1 MTTAMGGAD
10 GELAGRLVELTG
22 DLIRARGENPG
33 GTEEATVD
41 VIAGFARAHGLHVHI
56 AEVASGRPNIVV
68 TAPAAEGAASAA
80 PDVPAEGL
88 LFLGHSDVVPAGDGW
103 SGDPFEPRLTA
114 GWLTGRGAADMK
126 GGLAAVLCALTDAH
140 AADCLAAAVSLAVTV
155 DEEDLGT
162 GIRQLV
168 ADGLGPHAG
177 QRFAACVVAEPTDL
191 DIVTACRGDAYLEV
205 QLTGVSAHSGR
216 PADGRSAIIAAA
228 RLISVLVENQE
239 HLDAHAHPLLGAGSW
254 SPGIINGGQGTSMV
268 ADACRISLDRRLLP
282 DEDAADI
289 AGWLRAVAAEA
300 GITGDGIGLDVAV
313 TMEMPGFITDRDSP
327 AITTLEAAAEA
338 VTGQVPECTVWTA
351 ACDGGYIARDL
362 GIPTIVYGP
371 GSISEQAHHVDEAI
385 EVAELVRACRVYRQ
399 FIARTCG

>member
-1 MTTAMGGAD
+1 MTDTDD
-10 GELAGRLVELTG
+10 GLAGRLVELTG

-33 GTEEATVD
+33 GTEEASVG
-41 VIAGFARAHGLHVHI
+41 VIAGFARARGLHVHI
-56 AEVASGRPNIVV
+56 AEVAAGRPNIVV
-68 TAPAAEGAASAA
+68 TAPAAANAA
-80 PDVPAEGL
+80 PDVPAAGL

-103 SGDPFEPRLTA
+103 SGDPFEPRLA
-114 GWLTGRGAADMK
+114 DGWLTGRGAADMK
-126 GGLAAVLCALTDAH
+126 GGLAAVLCALADAH
-140 AADCLAAAVSLAVTV
+140 AAGCLAAAVSLAVTV

-177 QRFAACVVAEPTDL
+177 QRVAACVVAEPTDL

-205 QLTGVSAHSGR
+205 QLSGVSAHSGK

-228 RLISVLVENQE
+228 QLITLLMDDQAE
-239 HLDAHAHPLLGAGSW
+239 LDAAGHPLLGAGSW
-254 SPGIINGGQGTSMV
+254 SPGIITGGQGTSMV

-282 DEDAADI
+282 GESAEHL
-289 AGWLRAVAAEA
+289 AGWLVAAAAEA
-300 GITGDGIGLDVAV
+300 GITGDGIGLDVEV
-313 TMEMPGFITDRDSP
+313 TMEMPGFITDHDSP
-327 AITTLEAAAEA
+327 AVTTLEAAAEA

-362 GIPTIVYGP
+362 GLPTIVCGP

-385 EVAELVRACRVYRQ
+385 EVAELVRACRIYRQ
-399 FIARTCG
+399 LIDTACR

>member
-1 MTTAMGGAD
+1 MTDAD
-10 GELAGRLVELTG
+10 DGLAGRLVELTG

-33 GTEEATVD
+33 GTEEASVG
-41 VIAGFARAHGLHVHI
+41 VIAGFARACGLHVHI
-56 AEVASGRPNIVV
+56 AEVAAGRPNIVV
-68 TAPAAEGAASAA
+68 TAPAAARRSGEL
-80 PDVPAEGL
+80 PEGL

-103 SGDPFEPRLTA
+103 SGDPFEPRLAA

-126 GGLAAVLCALTDAH
+126 GGLAAVLCALAEAH
-140 AADCLAAAVSLAVTV
+140 AEGRLRAPVSLAVTV

-162 GIRQLV
+162 GIRQLM

-205 QLTGVSAHSGR
+205 QLSGVSAHSGR

-228 RLISVLVENQE
+228 QLITLLMDDQAE
-239 HLDAHAHPLLGAGSW
+239 LDAAGHPLLGAGSW
-254 SPGIINGGQGTSMV
+254 SPGIITGGQGTSMV

-282 DEDAADI
+282 DEDATKI
-289 AGWLRAVAAEA
+289 ARWLRAAAAEA
-300 GITGDGIGLDVAV
+300 GITGDGIDLDVEV
-313 TMEMPGFITDRDSP
+313 TMEMPGFITDRGSP
-327 AITTLEAAAEA
+327 AVTTLQAAAEA

-351 ACDGGYIARDL
+351 ACDGGYIARDF
-362 GIPTIVYGP
+362 GIPTVVCGP

-385 EVAELVRACRVYRQ
+385 EVAELVRACRIYRQ
-399 FIARTCG
+399 LIDTACR

>member
-1 MTTAMGGAD
+1 M
-10 GELAGRLVELTG
+10 
-22 DLIRARGENPG
+22 
-33 GTEEATVD
+33 
-41 VIAGFARAHGLHVHI
+41 HI
-56 AEVASGRPNIVV
+56 AEVAAGRPNIVV
-68 TAPAAEGAASAA
+68 TAPAAARRSGEL
-80 PDVPAEGL
+80 PEGL

-103 SGDPFEPRLTA
+103 SGDPFEPRLAA

-126 GGLAAVLCALTDAH
+126 GGLAAVLCALAEAH
-140 AADCLAAAVSLAVTV
+140 AEGRLRAPVSLAVTV

-191 DIVTACRGDAYLEV
+191 DIITACRGDAYLEV
-205 QLTGVSAHSGR
+205 QLSGVSAHSGR

-228 RLISVLVENQE
+228 QLITLLMDDQAE
-239 HLDAHAHPLLGAGSW
+239 LDADGHPLLGAGSW
-254 SPGIINGGQGTSMV
+254 SPGIITGGQGTSMV

-282 DEDAADI
+282 DEDATKI
-289 AGWLRAVAAEA
+289 ARWLRAAAAEA
-300 GITGDGIGLDVAV
+300 GITGDGIDLDVEV
-313 TMEMPGFITDRDSP
+313 TMEMPGFITDHDSP
-327 AITTLEAAAEA
+327 AVTTLAAAAEA

-351 ACDGGYIARDL
+351 ACDGGYIARDF
-362 GIPTIVYGP
+362 GIPTVVYGP

-399 FIARTCG
+399 LIDTTCR